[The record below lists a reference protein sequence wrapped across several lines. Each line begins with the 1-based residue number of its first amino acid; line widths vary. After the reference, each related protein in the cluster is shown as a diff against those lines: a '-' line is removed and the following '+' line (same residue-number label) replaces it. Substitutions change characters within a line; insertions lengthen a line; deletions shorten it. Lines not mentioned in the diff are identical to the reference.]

1 MLKAVAEGSLTIQIL
16 SNDTDVFVLLGWVAE
31 IAINF
36 QLSLTLFFQ
45 RYLSQA
51 YKVKPSLIAVS
62 ATHP

>member
-1 MLKAVAEGSLTIQIL
+1 MLKAVAEGSLTIRIL

-36 QLSLTLFFQ
+36 QLSLTLLFQ